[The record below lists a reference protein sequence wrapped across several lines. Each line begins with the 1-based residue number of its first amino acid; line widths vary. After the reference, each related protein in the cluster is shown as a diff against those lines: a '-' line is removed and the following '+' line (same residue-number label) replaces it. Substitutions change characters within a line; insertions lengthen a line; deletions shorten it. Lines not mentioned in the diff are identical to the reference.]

1 MSEVAAGRIKGITV
15 EIGGDT
21 TGLSKALQSV
31 NKQIRDTKSN
41 LRDVE
46 RLLKLDPGNTELL
59 AQKQRLLGNEI
70 ASTNDKLQTLR
81 TAAEQANEALAK
93 GDISQ
98 EQYDGLQ
105 REIAETE
112 QQLKELEKTAK
123 EFGNVLSQQFK
134 IAGEKMKEVGDKV
147 SDVGTKMLPATAAI
161 AGIGTAAV
169 KTTADFDTAM
179 SKVRALS
186 GAGEE
191 DFQKLRDTALEMGE
205 KTAFSASE
213 AADALGYMALAG
225 WDAEKSTKA
234 LPGVLN
240 LAAASGM
247 DLAKAS
253 DMVTD
258 YLSAFGIEA
267 DKAAYLSD
275 ILAYA
280 QANSNTSAEQ
290 LGDAYKNCAANLH
303 AAGQD
308 VETVTSLLEAMANQ
322 GTKGGEA
329 GTALAAIMRDI
340 TQKMDRGAIKIG
352 KTTVAVQDASG
363 NFRDLTDI
371 LKDVEKATDGLG
383 SAEKAAALSATFTS
397 DSTKG
402 LNQIFTEGVDTITG
416 YEEALRG
423 SLGTASEQADVMLDN
438 LNGQLTLLKS
448 AVEGAAISIGET
460 LTPMISKL
468 VKWIQNMVDWFNG
481 LDDGQKNMIVT
492 IGLVVAAIGPLLI
505 IIGKV
510 ISLCGTVSTVM
521 SFLAANPIVLLI
533 AGIALLVAALVGL
546 VGKVAQSGDEMQN
559 RLQQF
564 DDFLQGIF
572 ARDWTQVF
580 GPVLGTALNAFL
592 ANVSNVWNAAKQILD
607 GIINFICGVFT
618 GDWERAWTGLKQI
631 VSGVFGGLG
640 AIVKVP
646 LNGVIAMLNGML
658 EGVNWVIRK
667 INGISFKNPFTGK
680 RYDFNLPTIG
690 NVPYLAKGGVLSQGS
705 AVVGEAGPELLT
717 MTGSSAVVQP
727 LTKATTN
734 NSYMGG
740 LTVNVY
746 GAPGQSEEELAE
758 LVAEKIQDD
767 VDKKGAVFA

>member
-31 NKQIRDTKSN
+31 NKQIRDTKSD

-46 RLLKLDPGNTELL
+46 KLLKLDPGNTELL

-70 ASTNDKLQTLR
+70 SSTKDKLQTLR

-112 QQLKELEKTAK
+112 QRLKELEKTAK

-134 IAGEKMKEVGDKV
+134 VAGEKMKEVGDKV

-169 KTTADFDTAM
+169 KTTADFDSAM

-191 DFQKLRDTALEMGE
+191 DFQKLRDIALEMGE

-225 WDAEKSTKA
+225 WDAERSTKA

-258 YLSAFGIEA
+258 YLSAFGMEA
-267 DKAAYLSD
+267 DRAAYLSD

-329 GTALAAIMRDI
+329 GTVLAAIMRDI
-340 TQKMDRGAIKIG
+340 TQKMDKGAIKIG

-363 NFRDLTDI
+363 NFRDLTGI

-402 LNQIFTEGVDTITG
+402 LNQIFTEGVDTIAG

-481 LDDGQKNMIVT
+481 LDDSQKNMIVT

-510 ISLCGTVSTVM
+510 ISLCGTASTVM

-546 VGKVAQSGDEMQN
+546 VSKVCKSGDEMQD
-559 RLQQF
+559 RLQRF
-564 DDFLQGIF
+564 DDFLQQVF
-572 ARDWTQVF
+572 AQDWTQVF

-592 ANVSNVWNAAKQILD
+592 ANLRNIWNSAKLILD
-607 GIINFICGVFT
+607 GIINFIRGVFT

-631 VSGVFGGLG
+631 VAGVFGGLG

-680 RYDFNLPTIG
+680 KYDFNLPTIG

-705 AVVGEAGPELLT
+705 AVVGDAGPELLT

-734 NSYMGG
+734 NSYLGG
-740 LTVNVY
+740 MTINIY
-746 GAPGQSEEELAE
+746 GAPGQSEEELAD
-758 LVAEKIQDD
+758 LVADRIQENA
-767 VDKKGAVFA
+767 DKKGAVFA

>member
-31 NKQIRDTKSN
+31 NKQIRDTKSD

-70 ASTNDKLQTLR
+70 ASTKDKLQTLR

-112 QQLKELEKTAK
+112 QQLKELEKTVK

-134 IAGEKMKEVGDKV
+134 VAGEKMKEVGDKV

-258 YLSAFGIEA
+258 YLSAFGMEA

-481 LDDGQKNMIVT
+481 LDDSQKNMIVT

-510 ISLCGTVSTVM
+510 ISLCGTVSTAM

-607 GIINFICGVFT
+607 GIINFIRGVFT

-690 NVPYLAKGGVLSQGS
+690 NVPYLAKGGVLLQGS

>member
-1 MSEVAAGRIKGITV
+1 MSEVAAGRVKGITV

-70 ASTNDKLQTLR
+70 ASTKDKLQTLR

-258 YLSAFGIEA
+258 YLSAFGMEA

-340 TQKMDRGAIKIG
+340 TQKMDKGAIKIG

-402 LNQIFTEGVDTITG
+402 LNQIFTEGVDTIAG

-481 LDDGQKNMIVT
+481 LDDSQKNMIVT

-510 ISLCGTVSTVM
+510 ISLCGTVSTAM

-607 GIINFICGVFT
+607 GIINFIRGVFT

-690 NVPYLAKGGVLSQGS
+690 NVPYLAKGGVLLQGS